1 MVTTPTD
8 EVPALTETIVRPI
21 REVAVCSPYFQDLLD
36 RPVSLEMLTHYPM
49 ISLGKDTKSF
59 VFYSSLFTVHGLLF
73 QPDIEA
79 FTADQ
84 ILPMVEADLGIGFVP
99 EEFVRQTDK
108 VRVIALTDT
117 IPERSIVL
125 VKKKEQPLS
134 TAAREM
140 ERMILE
146 QARK

>member
-1 MVTTPTD
+1 
-8 EVPALTETIVRPI
+8 
-21 REVAVCSPYFQDLLD
+21 
-36 RPVSLEMLTHYPM
+36 M

-125 VKKKEQPLS
+125 IKKKEQPLS
-134 TAAREM
+134 TAAREL